1 MSNTLKINAAGGS
14 TGSFMQFFERYQIW
28 KDYCNFY
35 KNHDSTPV
43 VEITQDGIPYF
54 YYLDIKNI
62 NASPSNLIFIDCT
75 YDGAHCSKIFKKYNK
90 QKKYILFCNGIWDT
104 DYHQFGIDYVLIQ
117 SFFFLYLAA
126 DTYNTPNRFCY
137 YLDKS
142 YNFDCDKPYSF
153 VSTIGNVRNKRN
165 IFVTKLTQSLADRK
179 FILRYSGVDY
189 GEPSDHLDVI
199 NFIPGEFDPYIN
211 LLPKYHHNVSQS
223 LPMAM
228 YNSARFNII
237 VETDI
242 AWQHSFFLTEKTV
255 KGLLTG
261 MPFVSVATPNFLANI
276 RALGFETYHSLWDE
290 SYDQETDWLKRFDKI
305 VDLCNNLCDFD
316 WDSHRDQL
324 EKIIHKNQTN
334 FLNLDK
340 IINQEFENFE
350 NTIKKL
356 L

>member
-1 MSNTLKINAAGGS
+1 MSNTLKINA
-14 TGSFMQFFERYQIW
+14 TGSVIQFLERYQIW
-28 KDYCNFY
+28 KDCCNFY
-35 KNHDSTPV
+35 KNHDVMPL
-43 VEITQDGIPYF
+43 VEMAQDGIPCF
-54 YYLDIKNI
+54 YYNDIKNI
-62 NASPSNLIFIDCT
+62 NSSSSNLIAIDCT
-75 YDGAHCSKIFKKYNK
+75 YDGVHCYKEFKKYNK

-117 SFFFLYLAA
+117 SFFFLYMMA
-126 DTYNTPNRFCY
+126 DAYTSPNRFCY

-142 YNFDCDKPYSF
+142 YNFDCEKPYSF
-153 VSTIGNVRNKRN
+153 VSTVGNVRNKRT
-165 IFVTKLTQSLADRK
+165 IFVEKLTQSLADKK

-189 GEPSDHLDVI
+189 GELSDHLDVI
-199 NFIPGEFDPYIN
+199 KFTPGEFDPYIN
-211 LLPKYHHNVSQS
+211 IFPKHYHTVSQS

-228 YNSARFNII
+228 YNTARFNIV

-242 AWQHSFFLTEKTV
+242 AWQNSFFLTEKTIKV
-255 KGLLTG
+255 LLTG

-290 SYDQETDWLKRFDKI
+290 SYDQEHDWLKRFDKI

-324 EKIIHKNQTN
+324 EKIKHKNQTN
-334 FLNLDK
+334 FLNLNK
-340 IINQEFENFE
+340 LINQEFENFE